1 MHRRNFLALSVPL
14 LARAANL
21 SEFRLGVTSDEIDA
35 DVAVAVKFLRGFNLS
50 WVEIRNIWGKY
61 NTEQPV
67 EKIRE
72 ARKIMDE
79 HGVKLSALATAFFR
93 GPVPMDDVAL
103 DREWKL
109 LDTAFNHAE
118 ILGSKIIRTFAFTY
132 RGTQQPDSAMYPRIY
147 ELQQEA
153 ARRAKARG
161 FRLAIETLGNSYV
174 WSSLQA
180 AALLKAV
187 PEDSLGLTWDPNN
200 VASIEERPFP
210 DGYRRLDP
218 ARVFHVHLRDWK
230 REANG
235 GVSWTAVGKGEFDNL
250 GQIRALKQD
259 GFKGT
264 YTLETHW
271 RSPQGKAYATR
282 VSLTELIK
290 VFEQV

>member
-1 MHRRNFLALSVPL
+1 MHRRNFLALSLPL

-21 SEFRLGVTSDEIDA
+21 SDFRLGVTSDEID
-35 DVAVAVKFLRGFNLS
+35 DDIAVAATFLREFNLG

-61 NTEQPV
+61 NTQQPV

-79 HGVKLSALATAFFR
+79 HGVKLSALATPFFR

-103 DREWKL
+103 DREWQL
-109 LDTAFNHAE
+109 LETAFNNAE
-118 ILGSKIIRTFAFTY
+118 ILGSTTIRTFAFTY
-132 RGTQQPDSAMYPRIY
+132 QGKQTPDAAIYPRIY

-174 WSSLQA
+174 WSGSQA

-200 VASIEERPFP
+200 AASIEERPFP
-210 DGYRRLDP
+210 EGYKRLDP
-218 ARVFHVHLRDWK
+218 ARIFHVHLRDWK
-230 REANG
+230 RDANG
-235 GVSWTAVGKGEFDNL
+235 EVSWTAVGAGEFDNL
-250 GQIRALKQD
+250 GQIRALKRD

-271 RSPQGKAYATR
+271 RSPQGKAHATR

>member
-1 MHRRNFLALSVPL
+1 MHRRNFLALSLPL

-21 SEFRLGVTSDEIDA
+21 SDFRLGVTSDEID
-35 DVAVAVKFLRGFNLS
+35 DDIAVAVKFLREFNLG

-61 NTEQPV
+61 NTQQPV
-67 EKIRE
+67 EKLRE

-79 HGVKLSALATAFFR
+79 HGVKLSALATPFFR

-103 DREWKL
+103 DREWQL
-109 LDTAFNHAE
+109 LETAFNNAG
-118 ILGSKIIRTFAFTY
+118 ILGSTTIRTFAFTY
-132 RGTQQPDSAMYPRIY
+132 QGKQKPDAAIYPRIY
-147 ELQQEA
+147 ELQKEA

-161 FRLAIETLGNSYV
+161 FRLAIETLGNSYI
-174 WSSLQA
+174 WSSSQA

-200 VASIEERPFP
+200 AASIEERPFP
-210 DGYRRLDP
+210 DGYKRLDP
-218 ARVFHVHLRDWK
+218 ARIFHVHLRDWK
-230 REANG
+230 RDANG
-235 GVSWTAVGKGEFDNL
+235 EVSWTAVGAGEFDNL
-250 GQIRALKQD
+250 SQIRALRQD

-271 RSPQGKAYATR
+271 RSPQGKAHATR

-290 VFEQV
+290 VFKQV

>member
-1 MHRRNFLALSVPL
+1 MNRRHFLALPIPL
-14 LARAANL
+14 LARAAKL
-21 SEFRLGVTSDEIDA
+21 SEFRLGVTSDEID
-35 DVAVAVKFLRGFNLS
+35 DDLAVAAKFLKEFNLG
-50 WVEIRNIWGKY
+50 WAEIRNIWGKY
-61 NTEQPV
+61 NTELPV

-93 GPVPMDDVAL
+93 GPVPMDNTAL

-109 LDTAFNHAE
+109 LDTAFTNAD
-118 ILGSKIIRTFAFTY
+118 ILGSKTIRTFAFTY
-132 RGTQQPDSAMYPRIY
+132 PGNQKPDSAIYPRIY
-147 ELQQEA
+147 ELQKEA

-161 FRLAIETLGNSYV
+161 FRLAIETLDNSYV
-174 WSSLQA
+174 WSSAQA

-200 VASIEERPFP
+200 VAGIEERPFP
-210 DGYRRLDP
+210 DGYKRLDP
-218 ARVFHVHLRDWK
+218 ARIFHVHLRDWK

-235 GVSWTAVGKGEFDNL
+235 RVSWTAVGAGEFDNL
-250 GQIRALKQD
+250 GQIRALKRD

>member
-1 MHRRNFLALSVPL
+1 
-14 LARAANL
+14 
-21 SEFRLGVTSDEIDA
+21 VTSDEIDDDIA
-35 DVAVAVKFLRGFNLS
+35 IAVKVLREFNLG
-50 WVEIRNIWGKY
+50 WAEIRNIWGKY

-72 ARKIMDE
+72 ARRIMDE

-109 LDTAFNHAE
+109 LDRAFNNAE
-118 ILGSKIIRTFAFTY
+118 ILGSKTIRTFAFTY
-132 RGTQQPDSAMYPRIY
+132 QGKQKPDAALYPRIY

-174 WSSLQA
+174 WSSSQA

-200 VASIEERPFP
+200 AASIEERPFP
-210 DGYRRLDP
+210 DGYKRLDP
-218 ARVFHVHLRDWK
+218 ARIFHVHLRDWK
-230 REANG
+230 RAANG
-235 GVSWTAVGKGEFDNL
+235 EVSWTAVGAGEFDNL
-250 GQIRALKQD
+250 GQIRALQQD

-271 RSPQGKAYATR
+271 RSPQGKAHATR